1 MRARRRIAI
10 RSRVWKFLFWGMLL
24 VLASVS
30 GGLWFAYAYVTDSAA
45 MAGKLRTEAPRFFPG
60 SRLDVG
66 GVRIRPFAGEI
77 SISHLALRQPIDG
90 TPFLVGKIPW
100 LRIQHDARAMLK
112 GRFVPREVVVAQP
125 TLRLHRRKDGTWNVQ
140 GLLADPWPGPP
151 VKETPPILIQN
162 GTVELVESDTNSVAV
177 LREVSLRVESV
188 GPRIYQFEG
197 SARGD
202 SFDRVSLQGTI
213 DTTTGR
219 VVLRGDVS
227 RLALSDTFYGR
238 LPVEIRD
245 RVKQLGLTGG
255 EVDIRLAQGI
265 YDPNDP
271 AKIRYDASARLRGG
285 VWNCPKL
292 PFPLNDVV
300 ASLAVRD
307 GVLTIQ
313 RAEGYNGTTT
323 ARVERGM
330 FTLSDP
336 EHGPF
341 DLLLHVI
348 DLELDPRLRA
358 RTPPKFA
365 ELWDIYKPRGRI
377 SVSLQAIRE
386 RKDGPVGYGMRV
398 DCRDVAMLFRDFKYP
413 LDHVQGTLIFER
425 QQIKLDMRT
434 LVGNKPLRA
443 TGTIDN
449 PGREAHVH
457 LDFVGEALP
466 IDKTLFDA
474 MPPDV
479 RKVVDE
485 FHPTGTVRG
494 RAHVERLPPTGPD
507 ADPRGIVKIE
517 AQLELNERCSIKW
530 DGLPYPVENLTGQLE
545 IYPNRW
551 NFKNMRGSNGQAV
564 ITGYGEVEKL
574 PIPWTGPGDPLRVDL
589 HLNAEKLPFDDQL
602 RDALP
607 PAWRKSWATINPIG
621 SSDVEAKIQLEPGK
635 PDLYHLVIDP
645 GPSTGI
651 HLKFSP
657 IPQPG
662 IEPGAIFDLRMEE
675 VKGRFFFDNGTVTMH
690 DVGFLFYGAPVEFAT
705 GTVVVEDNGRFR
717 LGVKDLRARDFRLD
731 SRLRAK
737 MPPVMAQFARK
748 LGDGQTFRLG
758 GNLRL
763 GWSGL
768 PNDPVRCD
776 WDNVKVILNDI
787 TIQAGLPLEHLQGQ
801 LDSVWGNSNGEHLE
815 VHGALRLESVSLLG
829 QQVTGLESPIHVKS
843 GLAELSDIRGAFL
856 GGQLT
861 GRFQLSLDEVPHY
874 AASIV
879 VERADLE
886 HYAQSLPGR
895 QNFRGLVFGRL
906 DFNGFGNDLHTLQ
919 GQGDAHIV
927 QGDLGELP
935 GVLPLLKFL
944 KLSAATKTA
953 FDSAD
958 VAITIRDGKS
968 LLDPIQFIGDAVS
981 LHGRG
986 TLDPQGDLDLRLRV
1000 VYGRDTRR
1008 FRLVSD
1014 VLREASGQFLIV
1026 HVLGTPAFP
1035 KFRLE
1040 PLPGVTDRA
1049 KSLGQLRAEPGNRP

>member
-1 MRARRRIAI
+1 
-10 RSRVWKFLFWGMLL
+10 MLL

-45 MAGKLRTEAPRFFPG
+45 MAGRIRTEAPRFFPG
-60 SRLDVG
+60 SALDVG
-66 GVRIRPFAGEI
+66 GVRIRPFTGEI
-77 SISHLALRQPIDG
+77 SISHLSLRQPIDG
-90 TPFLVGKIPW
+90 TPFLAAKLPW
-100 LRIQHDARAMLK
+100 LQIKHDARAMLK
-112 GRFVPREVVVAQP
+112 GRFVPHEVVVAQP
-125 TLRLHRRKDGTWNVQ
+125 TLRLRRRKDGSWNLQ
-140 GLLADPWPGPP
+140 GLLADPWPGPQM
-151 VKETPPILIQN
+151 KTPPILIQN

-177 LREVSLRVESV
+177 LREVAIKVESV
-188 GPRIYQFEG
+188 APRVYQFEG

-202 SFDRVSLQGTI
+202 SFDRVRLQGTF
-213 DTTTGR
+213 DAATGQ
-219 VVLRGDVS
+219 VVFRGDVT

-238 LPVEIRD
+238 LPVEFRD
-245 RVKQLGLTGG
+245 RVKRLGLTSG
-255 EVDIRLAQGI
+255 EVDISLARVI
-265 YDPNDP
+265 YNPNTQP
-271 AKIRYDASARLRGG
+271 RVRYDASAQLRGG

-292 PFPLNDVV
+292 PFPLNDLA
-300 ASLAVRD
+300 ASLVVRD
-307 GVLTIQ
+307 GVLTIED
-313 RAEGYNGTTT
+313 AVGYNGTTT
-323 ARVERGM
+323 ARIKRGT
-330 FTLSDP
+330 FTLGDP
-336 EHGPF
+336 DRAPF

-358 RTPPKFA
+358 RTPAKYA
-365 ELWDIYKPRGRI
+365 ELWNIYQPRGRV
-377 SVSLQAIRE
+377 SVSVQAVRE
-386 RKDGPVGYGMRV
+386 HEDGPVGYGMRV

-413 LDHVQGTLIFER
+413 LDHIQGSLVFER
-425 QQIKLDMRT
+425 QQVKIDLWT

-443 TGTIDN
+443 TGTIEN
-449 PGREAHVH
+449 PGRDAHVH
-457 LDFVGEALP
+457 LNFVGEALP

-494 RAHVERLPPTGPD
+494 RAHVERLAPPRPD
-507 ADPRGIVKIE
+507 ADPRGIVKID
-517 AQLELNERCSIKW
+517 AQLELNERCSIRW

-551 NFKNMRGSNGQAV
+551 KFKNMRGSNGQAV

-574 PIPWTGPGDPLRVDL
+574 PIPWTGPGDPLKVDL

-657 IPQPG
+657 VPQPG
-662 IEPGAIFDLRMEE
+662 VEPGTIFDLRMED

-690 DVGFLFYGAPVEFAT
+690 DAGFLFYGAHVEFAT

-717 LGVKDLRARDFRLD
+717 LGVKDLRVPDFRLD

-737 MPPVMAQFARK
+737 MPPVMAQFARR
-748 LGDGQTFRLG
+748 LGDGQTFRFG

-768 PNDPVRCD
+768 ANDPVRCE
-776 WDNVKVILNDI
+776 WDNVTVILNRI

-801 LDSVWGNSNGEHLE
+801 LDSVWGHSNGENLE
-815 VHGALRLESVSLLG
+815 VHGALRLESISLLG
-829 QQVTGLESPIHVKS
+829 QQVTALESPIHVK
-843 GLAELSDIRGAFL
+843 GGMAELSDIRGALL

-861 GRFQLSLDEVPHY
+861 GRIQLSLDEAPHY

-879 VERADLE
+879 VERANLE
-886 HYAQSLPGR
+886 NYARSLPGR
-895 QNFRGLVFGRL
+895 QSFRGLVFGRL
-906 DFNGFGNDLHTLQ
+906 AFNGFGNDLHTLQ
-919 GQGDAHIV
+919 GQGEAHIV

-944 KLSAATKTA
+944 KLSPATKTA

-958 VAITIRDGKS
+958 VSITIRDGKS
-968 LLDPIQFIGDAVS
+968 RLAPIQFIGDALS
-981 LHGRG
+981 LQGQG
-986 TLDPQGDLDLRLRV
+986 TLDAQGDLDLRLRV

-1008 FRLVSD
+1008 FRMVSD

-1035 KFRLE
+1035 KFSLE
-1040 PLPGVTDRA
+1040 PLPVVIDRA
-1049 KSLGQLRAEPGNRP
+1049 KSLGQLRTEPAGRP